1 MKYLITES
9 RINQTIKQYIESNYD
24 YVVSVSFNK
33 KNVLSAG
40 QGYRV
45 RSVTLISII
54 VDPHKILEGNIS
66 GSFQGYDRDIRRNI
80 WNTLNSF
87 FSLGF
92 DKYGSDWDIEVFG
105 IKLHV
110 I

>member
-9 RINQTIKQYIESNYD
+9 RINETIKQYLESNYD
-24 YVVSVSFNK
+24 YIVSVSFNQ

-54 VDPHKILEGNIS
+54 VDPHKILDGNIS

-80 WNTLNSF
+80 WNDLKIF
-87 FSLGF
+87 GLGL
-92 DKYGSDWDIEVFG
+92 DKYGSDWDLEVFG
-105 IKLHV
+105 IKLDV

>member
-40 QGYRV
+40 QGFRV

-54 VDPHKILEGNIS
+54 VDPHKILDGNIS

-80 WNTLNSF
+80 WNDLKIF
-87 FSLGF
+87 GLGL

-105 IKLHV
+105 IKLEV

>member
-9 RINQTIKQYIESNYD
+9 KLDNTIESFIRKIYPE
-24 YVVSVSFNK
+24 VVSVSFNQ

-54 VDPHKILEGNIS
+54 VDPHKILDGNIS
-66 GSFQGYDRDIRRNI
+66 GSFRGYDRDIKRNI
-80 WNTLNSF
+80 RNDLKIF
-87 FSLGF
+87 GLGL

-105 IKLHV
+105 IKLEV

>member
-1 MKYLITES
+1 MKYLIAES
-9 RINQTIKQYIESNYD
+9 RLNQTIKQYIESNYD
-24 YVVSVSFNK
+24 YVVSVSFNQ

-54 VDPHKILEGNIS
+54 VDPHKILDGNIS

-80 WNTLNSF
+80 RNDLKIF
-87 FSLGF
+87 GLGL

-105 IKLHV
+105 IKLEV

>member
-1 MKYLITES
+1 MKYIITES

-54 VDPHKILEGNIS
+54 VDPHKILDGNIS

-80 WNTLNSF
+80 WNDLKIF
-87 FSLGF
+87 GLGL

-105 IKLHV
+105 IKLEV

>member
-1 MKYLITES
+1 MKYIITES
-9 RINQTIKQYIESNYD
+9 KLNKTIESFIRKTYPE
-24 YVVSVSFNK
+24 VVSVSFNK
-33 KNVLSAG
+33 KTVWLASEDRAN
-40 QGYRV
+40 
-45 RSVTLISII
+45 SVTLISII

>member
-1 MKYLITES
+1 MKFLITES
-9 RINQTIKQYIESNYD
+9 RLNQTIKQYLESKYD
-24 YVVSVSFNK
+24 YIVSVSFNQ

-54 VDPHKILEGNIS
+54 VDPHKILDGNIS

-80 WNTLNSF
+80 WNDLKIF
-87 FSLGF
+87 GLGL

-105 IKLHV
+105 IKLEV

>member
-1 MKYLITES
+1 MKHIITES
-9 RINQTIKQYIESNYD
+9 RLNQTIKQYLESNYD

>member
-1 MKYLITES
+1 MKFIITES
-9 RINQTIKQYIESNYD
+9 KLNNTIESFIRKTYPE
-24 YVVSVSFNK
+24 VVSVSFNQ

-54 VDPHKILEGNIS
+54 VDPHKILDGNIS

-80 WNTLNSF
+80 RNDLKI
-87 FSLGF
+87 FSLGL

-105 IKLHV
+105 IKLEV

>member
-1 MKYLITES
+1 MKYIITES
-9 RINQTIKQYIESNYD
+9 KLNNTIESFIRKTYPE
-24 YVVSVSFNK
+24 VVSVSFNQ

-54 VDPHKILEGNIS
+54 VDPHKILDGNIS
-66 GSFQGYDRDIRRNI
+66 GSFRGYDSDIRRNI
-80 WNTLNSF
+80 RNDLKIF
-87 FSLGF
+87 GLEL

-105 IKLHV
+105 IKLEV

>member
-9 RINQTIKQYIESNYD
+9 KLNNTIESFIRKNYPA
-24 YVVSVSFNK
+24 VVSVSFDK
-33 KNVLSAG
+33 KKVFLASED
-40 QGYRV
+40 
-45 RSVTLISII
+45 RSHDVTLISVII
-54 VDPHKILEGNIS
+54 DPYKILGGNIKT
-66 GSFQGYDRDIRRNI
+66 GFKGYNSDMRRDI

-92 DKYGSDWDIEVFG
+92 DKYGSDWDIEVYG
-105 IKLHV
+105 ITLHR

>member
-40 QGYRV
+40 QGFRV

-54 VDPHKILEGNIS
+54 VDPHKILDGNIS
-66 GSFQGYDRDIRRNI
+66 GSFRGYDRDIRRNI
-80 WNTLNSF
+80 RNDLKIF
-87 FSLGF
+87 GLGL

-105 IKLHV
+105 IKLEV

>member
-1 MKYLITES
+1 MKYIITES
-9 RINQTIKQYIESNYD
+9 KLNNTIESFIRKTYPE
-24 YVVSVSFNK
+24 VVSVSFNQ

-54 VDPHKILEGNIS
+54 VDPHKILDGNIS

-80 WNTLNSF
+80 RNDLKIF
-87 FSLGF
+87 GLEL

-105 IKLHV
+105 IKLEV

>member
-9 RINQTIKQYIESNYD
+9 RLNQAIKKYIESNYD
-24 YVVSVSFNK
+24 YVVSVSFNQ

-54 VDPHKILEGNIS
+54 VDPHKILDGNIS
-66 GSFQGYDRDIRRNI
+66 GSFRGYDRDIRRNI
-80 WNTLNSF
+80 LNDLKIF
-87 FSLGF
+87 GLEIGE
-92 DKYGSDWDIEVFG
+92 YGSDWDIEVFG
-105 IKLHV
+105 IRLEV

>member
-9 RINQTIKQYIESNYD
+9 RLNQTIKQYIESNYD

-45 RSVTLISII
+45 RSVTLISVI
-54 VDPHKILEGNIS
+54 VDPYKILEGNIS

-80 WNTLNSF
+80 RNDLKIF
-87 FSLGF
+87 GLGL

-105 IKLHV
+105 IRLEV